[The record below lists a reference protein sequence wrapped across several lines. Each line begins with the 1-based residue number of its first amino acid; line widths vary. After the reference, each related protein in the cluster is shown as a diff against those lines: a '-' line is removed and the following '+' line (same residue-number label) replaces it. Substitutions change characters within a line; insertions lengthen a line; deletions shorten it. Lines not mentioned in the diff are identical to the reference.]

1 MDELTVVLGTCS
13 YKNKKDKKI
22 RIIILFLPYISS
34 HKMQTLATS
43 EWLDFD
49 RKFIT
54 AGWRGNIF
62 RFKNFCKKE
71 AISSIYISNI
81 QREIL
86 ILTKI
91 QSLAVKSIPLIY
103 ASGQDW
109 FVSDWIEGMHFDDA
123 WEDSRFLKSLLWL
136 QLLKIAYDLD
146 LYQIEHGELHRPM
159 SNVLVDD
166 NGKVWLIDF
175 DQGSFHN
182 TKNKNLRHLAQ
193 WIQSLGLIPIEEMR
207 RVGGMERGVIYLHL
221 QEIIKKI

>member
-1 MDELTVVLGTCS
+1 
-13 YKNKKDKKI
+13 
-22 RIIILFLPYISS
+22 
-34 HKMQTLATS
+34 
-43 EWLDFD
+43 
-49 RKFIT
+49 
-54 AGWRGNIF
+54 
-62 RFKNFCKKE
+62 
-71 AISSIYISNI
+71 
-81 QREIL
+81 
-86 ILTKI
+86 
-91 QSLAVKSIPLIY
+91 
-103 ASGQDW
+103 
-109 FVSDWIEGMHFDDA
+109 
-123 WEDSRFLKSLLWL
+123 
-136 QLLKIAYDLD
+136 LKIAYDLD